1 MLYHI
6 SRLGLD
12 TVHFKRGPQ
21 LPQTYYPHHSVSR
34 NTLANTYVLHGKP
47 SRIIHTRADMI
58 LILNTINK
66 VVRYVDGVEL
76 STTLST
82 H

>member
-1 MLYHI
+1 M
-6 SRLGLD
+6 
-12 TVHFKRGPQ
+12 
-21 LPQTYYPHHSVSR
+21 
-34 NTLANTYVLHGKP
+34 ANTYVSHGKP

-82 H
+82 HWAVCELVHISSEADIQ